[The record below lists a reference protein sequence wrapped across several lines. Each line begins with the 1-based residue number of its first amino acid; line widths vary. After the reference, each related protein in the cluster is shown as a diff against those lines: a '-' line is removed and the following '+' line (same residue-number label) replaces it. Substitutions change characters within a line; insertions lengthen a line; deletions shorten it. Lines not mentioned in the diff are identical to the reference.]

1 MGTLNVTSTSNGIM
15 EQLRSALSDQFSAI
29 APFEIV
35 LGLVLGLLV
44 GLLIAFVY
52 KRCFRGVLYSP
63 SFAMTLAMLTL
74 ITTPVVMCISS
85 NVALS
90 MGMVGALS
98 IVRFRTAVKDPMDT
112 AYMFWALT
120 MGILLGAKLYAIA
133 LVVAAAIAAIIF
145 LLTFVHFTTPNSYLL
160 VVHYDEEAE
169 YDVDQMMRRS
179 VKNRRLRSKTMTRS
193 GAEMTWEV
201 RLDNKQ
207 DLVAMM
213 MHCCVAFK
221 ALKRPSPAVK
231 KWAICCSMRQRSPKN
246 CINLRHKRAVF
257 KISIARMKTVIW
269 PTNFSRMEIIWHMD

>member
-169 YDVDQMMRRS
+169 YDDDAPQREEPPPALQDDDP
-179 VKNRRLRSKTMTRS
+179 LRCGNDVGGSAGQQAGFG
-193 GAEMTWEV
+193 GADAGH
-201 RLDNKQ
+201 RG
-207 DLVAMM
+207 
-213 MHCCVAFK
+213 
-221 ALKRPSPAVK
+221 
-231 KWAICCSMRQRSPKN
+231 
-246 CINLRHKRAVF
+246 RA
-257 KISIARMKTVIW
+257 
-269 PTNFSRMEIIWHMD
+269 